1 LYDAAVE
8 ASITIITTKA
18 NDPDQFEEM
27 PLEDRRQ
34 RSAGWKMFPL
44 RSGRFLDTFLMKAT
58 NSDFGVFAS
67 AERPVDANGI
77 PVTTSVIMKTTV
89 PQILPELI
97 TMVEQKPDET
107 AELLARHGGSNANV
121 ARIREALTSG
131 IWPTSGDPAEETA
144 AFAFHLLAFARIA
157 DMARYGL
164 CLEYRGQVTV

>member
-1 LYDAAVE
+1 MD

-27 PLEDRRQ
+27 PLEERRQ

-44 RSGRFLDTFLMKAT
+44 RSGRFLDTFLMKTT

-67 AERPVDANGI
+67 AERPVDADGVPLKTN
-77 PVTTSVIMKTTV
+77 VIMKATV

-97 TMVEQKPDET
+97 AMVEQKPDET
-107 AELLARHGGSNANV
+107 AEALAKHSGNNANV
-121 ARIREALTSG
+121 GRIREALTSG

-164 CLEYRGQVTV
+164 CLEYRGQVAV